1 MAQPVKSFADL
12 QHELIAKQV
21 EQRRAATREAA
32 ATSQRL
38 LEDDLA
44 SARSLANLTVIEG

>member
-12 QHELIAKQV
+12 QRELIVRQM

-32 ATSQRL
+32 ANSERVL
-38 LEDDLA
+38 ADDLA
-44 SARSLANLTVIEG
+44 SARSLGQLTVVEG